1 MSLVI
6 GFMSLFS
13 IYIIWKLFIDGW
25 LFKIILFIAGWF
37 GLYVGLRTY
46 VEGATNIAVTFGKE
60 NPVSFTWAAVA
71 PTIVCFLCLLCTKV
85 EE

>member
-37 GLYVGLRTY
+37 GLYVGLRAY
-46 VEGATNIAVTFGKE
+46 VEGAGNIAVTFGKE
-60 NPVSFTWAAVA
+60 NPVSFTWAAVV

>member
-60 NPVSFTWAAVA
+60 NPVSFTWAAVV